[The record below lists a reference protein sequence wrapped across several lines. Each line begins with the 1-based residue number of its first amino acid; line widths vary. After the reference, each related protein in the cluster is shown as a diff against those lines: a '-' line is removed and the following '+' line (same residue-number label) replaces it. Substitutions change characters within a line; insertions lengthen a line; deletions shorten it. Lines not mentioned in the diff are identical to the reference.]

1 MATDEYIFPFK
12 TCEKTNKEGIA
23 QPYSSFFNLI
33 SCLIIFYFLLKTKE
47 PYNFIFI
54 FSIFCF
60 QLFHLFSHMIHIEG
74 NIQTNIIHGLA
85 YFINISLFNALYSY
99 TNKLPNY
106 SFMTF
111 LGLIVCF
118 DLYSLFNLS
127 TFYYVLTQTILLVS
141 LLMYYYSSLPKS
153 IQNNIYK
160 IIGAISVAIIL
171 FLNENINC
179 QRMLSYSDFPFHIL
193 PEISLIVVFYLICS
207 NFYSFTG

>member
-1 MATDEYIFPFK
+1 
-12 TCEKTNKEGIA
+12 
-23 QPYSSFFNLI
+23 
-33 SCLIIFYFLLKTKE
+33 
-47 PYNFIFI
+47 
-54 FSIFCF
+54 
-60 QLFHLFSHMIHIEG
+60 MIHIEG